1 MSRRSSAK
9 SASVPESGHELTPT
23 ERDALEVVRQRKAD
37 RVPVPCVKLTK
48 SGKGPGVVDFDHPD
62 AAVATTLLM
71 RALGTANPAFLS
83 GILGQAVN
91 VATKGR
97 EIDVPASN
105 FMLAAMAGAAPQDDV
120 EAMLAAQMAA
130 VHLASMTFARRL
142 AHVENLPQQ
151 DSAARAFNQ
160 LTRTFTMQVDALKRY
175 RTGGQQKVRV
185 EHVTV
190 NEGGQ
195 AIVGNVTREGRGKD

>member
-1 MSRRSSAK
+1 MTSPASLTSDLL
-9 SASVPESGHELTPT
+9 SASASNLSPAG
-23 ERDALEVVRQRKAD
+23 RDALALVRERQAARP
-37 RVPVPCVKLTK
+37 PVPCVRVRK
-48 SGKGPGVVDFDHPD
+48 SARGDHRVEFDHSDP
-62 AAVATTLLM
+62 AVATTLLM
-71 RALGTANPAFLS
+71 RALGTVNPAFLD

-91 VATKGR
+91 VATKGQ
-97 EIDVPASN
+97 EIDVPATN
-105 FMLAAMAGAAPQDDV
+105 FVLAAMAGAAPQDDV

-130 VHLASMTFARRL
+130 VHLATMTFARRL

-151 DSAARAFNQ
+151 DSAARVFNR

-175 RTGGQQKVRV
+175 RTGGQQRVRV

-195 AIVGNVTREGRGKD
+195 AIVGNVSTEGRGKK